1 MLDLFKVCVAGPV
14 KRFFKKLLGNNHVNN
29 HVNNPRVINVD
40 KNRAFPPAYK
50 ELQNENIISKKA
62 KLRGFA
68 IFAQT
73 LR

>member
-14 KRFFKKLLGNNHVNN
+14 KRFFKKLLGNN